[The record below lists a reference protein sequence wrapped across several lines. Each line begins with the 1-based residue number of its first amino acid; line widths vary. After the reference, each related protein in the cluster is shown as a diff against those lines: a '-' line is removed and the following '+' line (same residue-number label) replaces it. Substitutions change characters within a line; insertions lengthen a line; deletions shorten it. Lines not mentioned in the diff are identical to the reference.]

1 MVLHPQYWDTSV
13 FLLYQMLAMPLIV
26 GGAPPQSPAK
36 AFAYSMGVALQCK
49 SNQCTGYTIV
59 VITKITISI
68 IANSYQHVF
77 I

>member
-1 MVLHPQYWDTSV
+1 MVLHPQYWDISV
-13 FLLYQMLAMPLIV
+13 FLLCQMLAMPLIV
-26 GGAPPQSPAK
+26 GGAPPQSPAE
-36 AFAYSMGVALQCK
+36 AFAYSMGVALQCR
-49 SNQCTGYTIV
+49 SNQCTGYIIV